1 MNPCFRG
8 IRTGA
13 AAAAL
18 LLIVPLPVQAQLGI
32 YDALARRFSDVSFF
46 GNVGGLYPK
55 AEGVTA
61 DRLTSFGIEVLLEIG
76 SVTRPVG
83 PPIVRRDTVA
93 LNWTE
98 MRVVTSADGVD
109 TVNTYQVRRVAPVQ
123 ATEAIW
129 TFELGLGYGQT
140 TGFGTDVPGLDLRGA
155 VRDLPTVTLYASHA
169 RTGAYV
175 GLRSGFMRLQ
185 SLQLYDTEGRSYSGE
200 AESFMAGAAVG
211 QAVDL
216 LGITLFVE
224 AGYAYRPFPSIRWT
238 GGTLPP
244 GAPRSLDLDSW
255 TLGAGIQF
263 GLGQN

>member
-1 MNPCFRG
+1 MKPCFEG

-18 LLIVPLPVQAQLGI
+18 LLIVPLPLQAQIGI
-32 YDALARRFSDVSFF
+32 YDSLARRFSDVSFF
-46 GNVGGLYPK
+46 GNVGGLHPRS
-55 AEGVTA
+55 EGVTS

-83 PPIVRRDTVA
+83 PPPVRTDTVA

-98 MRVVTSADGVD
+98 MRVVTNADGVD
-109 TVNTYQVRRVAPVQ
+109 TINTYEVRRVSAAMPTQV
-123 ATEAIW
+123 IW
-129 TFELGLGYGQT
+129 TFELGVGYGQT

-155 VRDLPTVTLYASHA
+155 VRDLPTVSLYASYVQ
-169 RTGAYV
+169 TGTYL

-185 SLQLYDTEGRSYSGE
+185 SLQLYDDDGGSYSGE
-200 AESFMAGAAVG
+200 AESFMAGAALG

-216 LGITLFVE
+216 FGISLFVE
-224 AGYAYRPFPSIRWT
+224 AGYAFRPFPSIRWT
-238 GGTLPP
+238 GGPLPH

-255 TLGAGIQF
+255 TLGAGLQF